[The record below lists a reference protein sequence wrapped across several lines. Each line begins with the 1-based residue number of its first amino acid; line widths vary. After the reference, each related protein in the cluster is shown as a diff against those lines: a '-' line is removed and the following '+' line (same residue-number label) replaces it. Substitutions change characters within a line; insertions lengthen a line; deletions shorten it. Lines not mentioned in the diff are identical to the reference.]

1 MVQAHWHH
9 LFIQYFKM
17 NSIENKLKA
26 KSTILVIVVGFIIIY
41 AYSKNYIFLRISII
55 IGLFGVI
62 SDSASLIIDKI
73 WFKISHILSLIIP
86 NILLGSIFYLI
97 LFPIALL
104 SRLFKKDDP
113 LMLPNNR
120 ESMFK
125 NKIQKFKNISFENT

>member
-1 MVQAHWHH
+1 MKFKQ
-9 LFIQYFKM
+9 LFYLR
-17 NSIENKLKA
+17 N
-26 KSTILVIVVGFIIIY
+26 
-41 AYSKNYIFLRISII
+41 SKNYIFLRISII
-55 IGLFGVI
+55 IGLIGVI

-113 LMLPNNR
+113 LMLSNNK

-125 NKIQKFKNISFENT
+125 NKIQKFKNISFENPW

>member
-1 MVQAHWHH
+1 
-9 LFIQYFKM
+9 M

-41 AYSKNYIFLRISII
+41 AYSKNYNFFRISII
-55 IGLFGVI
+55 IGLVGVI
-62 SDSASLIIDKI
+62 SDSVSLLIDKI

-113 LMLPNNR
+113 LMLSNNK

-125 NKIQKFKNISFENT
+125 NKIQKFKNISFENPW

>member
-1 MVQAHWHH
+1 
-9 LFIQYFKM
+9 M

-41 AYSKNYIFLRISII
+41 TYSKNYNFLRISII
-55 IGLFGVI
+55 IGLLGVI

-73 WFKISHILSLIIP
+73 WFKISYILSLIIP

-104 SRLFKKDDP
+104 SRLFGNKDA
-113 LMLPNNR
+113 LMLINNK
-120 ESMFK
+120 ESFFK
-125 NKIQKFKNISFENT
+125 NRIQKFKITSFENPW

>member
-1 MVQAHWHH
+1 
-9 LFIQYFKM
+9 M

-41 AYSKNYIFLRISII
+41 TYSKNYNFLRISII
-55 IGLFGVI
+55 IGLLGVI

-73 WFKISHILSLIIP
+73 WFKISYILGLIVP

-104 SRLFKKDDP
+104 SRLFGNKDA
-113 LMLPNNR
+113 LMLINNK
-120 ESMFK
+120 ESFFK
-125 NKIQKFKNISFENT
+125 NRIQKFKITSFENPW

>member
-1 MVQAHWHH
+1 
-9 LFIQYFKM
+9 M

-41 AYSKNYIFLRISII
+41 TYSKNDNFLRISII
-55 IGLFGVI
+55 IGLLGVI

-73 WFKISHILSLIIP
+73 WFKISYILSLIIP

-104 SRLFKKDDP
+104 SRLFGNKDA
-113 LMLPNNR
+113 LMLINNK
-120 ESMFK
+120 ESFFK
-125 NKIQKFKNISFENT
+125 NRIQKFKITSFENPW